1 MDKVALFEEDE
12 DELGAIR
19 SVYTT
24 QCKFK
29 YCRKMDTDRNN
40 AQAMDIDLVNETF
53 YACQFC
59 EQAFAVHEE
68 CYGGHDLSAKVA
80 NEGIALMK
88 DDFVIEEYRPAYL
101 DEEEEKEVEVWS
113 YVEEETEK
121 SRKKLVEENKDAGAS
136 NQQ

>member
-12 DELGAIR
+12 DEDGAIR

-29 YCRKMDTDRNN
+29 YCRKMDDDRTN

-59 EQAFAVHEE
+59 EQAYAVHEE

-80 NEGIALMK
+80 YEGIELLR
-88 DDFVIEEYRPAYL
+88 DDFVIEEHKPAYL
-101 DEEEEKEVEVWS
+101 DEEEEKEIDVWS
-113 YVEEETEK
+113 YVEEETERR
-121 SRKKLVEENKDAGAS
+121 RKELLEETKDAGVS

>member
-1 MDKVALFEEDE
+1 
-12 DELGAIR
+12 
-19 SVYTT
+19 
-24 QCKFK
+24 
-29 YCRKMDTDRNN
+29 MDTDRNN

-101 DEEEEKEVEVWS
+101 DEEEEKEIEVWWVHYDLCLPLAPYRLS
-113 YVEEETEK
+113 IP
-121 SRKKLVEENKDAGAS
+121 LCG
-136 NQQ
+136 